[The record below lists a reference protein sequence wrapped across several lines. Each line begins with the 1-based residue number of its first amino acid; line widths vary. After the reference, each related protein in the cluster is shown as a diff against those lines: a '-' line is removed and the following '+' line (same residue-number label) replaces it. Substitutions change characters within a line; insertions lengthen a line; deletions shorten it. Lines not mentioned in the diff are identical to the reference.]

1 MIENKRRELEKNK
14 FWFKNKRVKTIFKPR
29 IKEIVT
35 ILEHK
40 GIKFETLNALE
51 MFGRAGDWVTT
62 LYGDK
67 VRSLEVWEIDKKWER
82 KLRKNLPY
90 ATIRILDSIYT
101 VKQNKNLPKFDLIV
115 IDNPMNVYGP
125 KNNPTKYCEHFDIIK
140 YVGNLIDN
148 EAIIIFN
155 VNKKPFN
162 YEKSRLWKKRR
173 ECFYGAIDA
182 SNISL
187 EFLFNFYKELFS
199 NIGFTTKF
207 HLNIERHMPHLD
219 YFVYKLK
226 RMKKTKTID
235 ARDWISLYNLYKY
248 KR

>member
-1 MIENKRRELEKNK
+1 MKNEQKELKKKRIGFKKKNI
-14 FWFKNKRVKTIFKPR
+14 KTIFKPS
-29 IKEIVT
+29 IIEAIN

-40 GIKFETLNALE
+40 GVKFETIKTLE
-51 MFGRAGDWVTT
+51 MFGRSGEWVTT
-62 LYGDK
+62 SYSDK
-67 VRSLEVWEIDKKWER
+67 VKSLEVWEIDKKWEG
-82 KLRKNLPY
+82 KLKKNLPH
-90 ATIRILDSIYT
+90 ATIKILDSIYT

-115 IDNPMNVYGP
+115 MDNPMNVYGP
-125 KNNPTKYCEHFDIIK
+125 RNDPTKYCEHFDIIK
-140 YVGNLIDN
+140 YIGNLIDD

-162 YEKSRLWKKRR
+162 YEKSPLWKKRR
-173 ECFYGAIDA
+173 EVFYGAIDT
-182 SNISL
+182 SNITL

-207 HLNIERHMPHLD
+207 FKNIERHMPHLD

-226 RMKKTKTID
+226 RKKSVKRTD
-235 ARDWISLYNLYKY
+235 AMDWISLYNLFKH